1 LQDRDSYS
9 GVSAAEES
17 NRGPL
22 TRVLICENDPAMR
35 SALADLILSYPTLEL
50 AGVASDPDEASDIAR
65 STRVDAA
72 LLDVRMPKGGGPR
85 AAQLVRGQHPRARI
99 VAFSAHAE
107 REVVL
112 EMLLAGASEYLI
124 KGVDENSIADA
135 LQRTGYGHLGMPVME
150 LEEMVFALIDRLR
163 EAEQVV
169 APPPPPPPAWEEPTA
184 MVR

>member
-1 LQDRDSYS
+1 M
-9 GVSAAEES
+9 
-17 NRGPL
+17 

-35 SALADLILSYPTLEL
+35 SALADLVLSYPTLEL
-50 AGVASDPDEASDIAR
+50 AGVACDPDEAGDIAR
-65 STRVDAA
+65 NGRIDAA

-85 AAQLVRGQHPRARI
+85 AASLVRTYHPKARI
-99 VAFSAHAE
+99 VALSAHAE

-150 LEEMVFALIDRLR
+150 LEEMVFALVERLR
-163 EAEQVV
+163 AAERA
-169 APPPPPPPAWEEPTA
+169 APPPPPPPDESFAEP
-184 MVR
+184 VRRAG

>member
-1 LQDRDSYS
+1 MNQA
-9 GVSAAEES
+9 GEGI
-17 NRGPL
+17 RGPT

-35 SALADLILSYPTLEL
+35 AALADLILSYPTLEL
-50 AGVASDPDEASDIAR
+50 AGVAADPDEAGDVAR
-65 STRVDAA
+65 SGRVDAA

-85 AAQLVRGQHPRARI
+85 AARLVRAVHPAARI

-135 LQRTGYGHLGMPVME
+135 LQRTGYGHLGMPLME
-150 LEEMVFALIDRLR
+150 LEEMIFALVDRLR
-163 EAEQVV
+163 AVSDP
-169 APPPPPPPAWEEPTA
+169 APPPAPPGVPLAEPARV
-184 MVR
+184 VR